1 MELSVIAWVIKHEY
15 NMVLL

>member
-15 NMVLL
+15 NMVLS